1 MGVVIAVVN
10 QKGGV
15 GKTTT
20 AVNLATTLSLRRK
33 RVLLVDFDPQGNATT
48 GIGIEKEIL
57 KFTVYDSLINNFS
70 LRDLIIPT
78 PVSPLYI
85 VPANLDLAGAEIE
98 LANSPQR
105 ENVLRDKLKEIKG
118 EFDYILIDCPPS
130 LGLLTL
136 NALVSAELLII
147 PVQCEYYA
155 MEGLVQLFE
164 IIREVRASL
173 NPQLKILGILLTM
186 ADNRTNLTHQV
197 ISEIR
202 RHFPRE
208 TLKTV
213 IPRNIR
219 ISESPSYGKPVV
231 LYSPRCNGAKS
242 YYKLTKEVMK
252 RVQKGIR

>member
-1 MGVVIAVVN
+1 MGVVIAIAN

-70 LRDLIIPT
+70 LRELIIPT

-85 VPANLDLAGAEIE
+85 VPSNLDLAGAEIE

-219 ISESPSYGKPVV
+219 
-231 LYSPRCNGAKS
+231 
-242 YYKLTKEVMK
+242 
-252 RVQKGIR
+252 